1 MRTLTPIIC
10 AALTLA
16 AGSVY
21 VGSVYAAPAASAS
34 AAPAAGTPDTLKKDT
49 IVRLRLDTDLEAG
62 KSEPGDPIQFTVDKD
77 VYGSDHALLL
87 TKGMTA
93 TGKVTASTAH
103 DRFGRRGRL
112 TFICKSVQAANGV
125 SVPVNLVVGSG
136 SGAAADAAD
145 EMDAQQ
151 FYSFR
156 LEPLDPNGYVQ
167 SANPNGYY
175 TQPQGS
181 ESTTIYD
188 PARQFTGSLKVT
200 AKRGSLYTAH
210 VARDVSVPVAQH
222 F

>member
-1 MRTLTPIIC
+1 MRFPIFIAC
-10 AALTLA
+10 AALAFA

-21 VGSVYAAPAASAS
+21 ADPAAPAST
-34 AAPAAGTPDTLKKDT
+34 APAAGSPDTLKKDT

-62 KSEPGDPIQFTVDKD
+62 KSEPGDPVQFTVDKD
-77 VYGSDHALLL
+77 VYGPDHALLL

-93 TGKVTASTAH
+93 TGKVTASTKH

-145 EMDAQQ
+145 AMDAQE

-156 LEPLDPNGYVQ
+156 LEPIDPDGYVQ
-167 SANPNGYY
+167 SANSDGYY

-188 PARQFTGSLKVT
+188 PARQFGGSLKVT

-210 VARDVSVPVAQH
+210 VARDISVPVAQH